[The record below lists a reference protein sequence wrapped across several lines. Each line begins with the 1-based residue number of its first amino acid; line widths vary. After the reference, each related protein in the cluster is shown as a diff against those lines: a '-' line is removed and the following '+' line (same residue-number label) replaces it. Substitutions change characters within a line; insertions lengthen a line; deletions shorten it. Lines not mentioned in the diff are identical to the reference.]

1 MTPHLARRAVRVTAF
16 LILAQ
21 GVALFASAW
30 SLAYWNAWLYL
41 ALQAL
46 TMGATNTFLY
56 HRDPHLLDRRLA
68 SEEAGERDPVQRW
81 VLRVLRIAALA
92 MLIAAGLEWRLGD
105 RTTPIGIV
113 LLGAVLITA
122 GAALIVR
129 VFVESTHTSSVIEV
143 TDGQRVVST
152 GPYRWVRH
160 PMYVGVVVMGFGT
173 PLVLGS
179 LWAALVIPPMFAVL
193 ILRIVRE
200 ERFLRAHLPGYDT
213 YTQSTRARLV
223 PGIW

>member
-1 MTPHLARRAVRVTAF
+1 MTPDLARRTVRVTAL
-16 LILAQ
+16 LISAQ
-21 GVALFASAW
+21 GVALFASAG

-41 ALQAL
+41 ALQTL

-56 HRDPHLLDRRLA
+56 YRDPQLLDRRLA

-81 VLRVLRIAALA
+81 VLRVLRVAALA

-113 LLGAVLITA
+113 LLGAVLIAA

-129 VFVESTHTSSVIEV
+129 VFVESTYTSSVIEV

-173 PLVLGS
+173 PLALGS

-193 ILRIVRE
+193 VLRIVRE
-200 ERFLRAHLPGYDT
+200 ERFLRAHLPGYDA
-213 YTQSTRARLV
+213 YIRSTRARLV